1 MVLPIRLTLVLAT
14 LLGLAML
21 TACGDST
28 PIIIGYSGQLKGK
41 MADLG
46 VYGRNGAT
54 LAVEKINSQG
64 GIDGRPL
71 EILAED
77 DDNTPEGAV
86 KADTTLLEAGAVAII
101 GHMTSSQTMAAIPTV
116 TEYGGLL
123 ISPTSSTPELTN
135 KKDAFFRTMMDNT
148 NQSGELAEYVYSALD
163 INSVVIVAD
172 VDNKSYTSTYSK
184 GFTNIFTGLGGKI
197 LDTLSY
203 SSSKETNWDALAT
216 KIKQLNPDAL
226 LIVSPAHDAVALAQ
240 HVNTSHTNIRLI
252 SGAWAYTDELIK
264 WGGEY
269 VEGMI
274 FGIDYAADNPNPEFI
289 KFRESYRHRFGVMPN
304 FAAAFSY
311 EAVLVLAEALKK
323 TGGSRDGLADALAP
337 SETINGVIGPF
348 KLNEYGD
355 VKRNVFIVT
364 VQDGGYRT
372 VEMR

>member
-1 MVLPIRLTLVLAT
+1 MSLVL
-14 LLGLAML
+14 L
-21 TACGDST
+21 TACGDSS
-28 PIIIGYSGQLKGK
+28 PIIIGYSGQLQGK
-41 MADLG
+41 MADMG

-54 LAVEKINSQG
+54 LAVEKINSLG

-71 EILAED
+71 KLLSED
-77 DDNTPEGAV
+77 DESTQEGAV
-86 KADTTLLEAGAVAII
+86 LADTKLIEAGVVAII
-101 GHMTSSQTMAAIPTV
+101 GHMTSSQTIAALPYV
-116 TEYGGLL
+116 TEHACILV
-123 ISPTSSTPELTN
+123 SPTTSTPELTG

-148 NQSGELAEYVYSALD
+148 NQSRELAKYVHSALD
-163 INSVVIVAD
+163 INTVAIVAD
-172 VDNKSYTSTYSK
+172 SDNKSYTFSYAK
-184 GFTNIFTGLGGKI
+184 GFSEVFTELGGEVLEQI
-197 LDTLSY
+197 HY
-203 SSSKETNWDALAT
+203 SSSNEPNWDSIAAR
-216 KIKQLNPDAL
+216 IRQLNPDAL
-226 LIVSPAHDAVALAQ
+226 LVVCPAHDAVALAQ
-240 HVNTSHTNIRLI
+240 RVNSTNSNIRLI

-289 KFRESYRHRFGVMPN
+289 KFSEAYRHRFGTPPN

-311 EAVLVLAEALKK
+311 EAVLALAEGLKK
-323 TGGSRDGLADALAP
+323 TKGSRDGLAEAMAP

-348 KLNEYGD
+348 KINEYGD